1 MAHRKSHKNKRQVF
15 DRLPMSSLPHIRG
28 DIHRGRRPGVPLFHS
43 PNRPAQDMGYQQIPN
58 GHHDHHRN
66 GGDRGRYMQ
75 RSMSVSA
82 ARSRSMERLFGP
94 AYVGPPQLSLPPD
107 ACEIA
112 YDDRPISAGA
122 WSQQGRREKLHRSI
136 SEMDT
141 PSLQYYHQHQQQP
154 LGHGSYIS
162 NGSVVNRLNAQHPR
176 RPLLKQMSVDSAQ
189 QGFFTQSTSFSD
201 QPPNGSR
208 LPSHSKNK
216 ATKVQ
221 VQDRAYNSS
230 SGEIIG
236 KLRRSRS
243 VESVDSIG
251 GRARIQHDPCK
262 KLNGSQQTRQNTHK
276 TCDNANLHEL
286 DIAGT
291 GNHISNQTVERENA
305 NQLPQGRMMIAE
317 RETRPHQLQTTA
329 THWRND
335 NLTSHPHFNGANGK
349 PAEGAWPQQINH
361 ENKSISPVGTN
372 TLTFNGLD
380 SHSNLLDQQGSGDT
394 KKDEAGTAQSVVL
407 RRQKSAEE
415 NTDQKTGGGR
425 KKVPPPPPKR
435 SSSINLESVTEE
447 QDINMRYPSNSQTG
461 FGGNMAPKIQPGG
474 RSHNPAP
481 SAGGFYNGGHH
492 GQDLNSEYFPAPDTK
507 GFYYDSRTLPRNMKL
522 SAKQREKLSL
532 LKQQQQEQLQLQQQ
546 QRQQMEAASG
556 RPLRKNSYFAS
567 TPDLLEASGSV
578 SPQGHFGVPVAQ
590 HSQAG
595 PTSPPPLNISH
606 TPIFR
611 NPPIFEDDDFDEPI
625 KDYTT
630 VSASLPRGYKS
641 KKFSLSLKKK
651 DKPPKI
657 SEGST
662 QFLNGHTPQ
671 NNTRP
676 VLLRQSSDSAFLQAR
691 QRFKSE
697 PDLLTVN
704 ENQWNDPRT
713 QFAGEPYDGN
723 GFWRSDAGPKV
734 VVLQKGPSGFGFVLR
749 GARSHDEQAGSLE
762 FRPSPDFPALQYLDR
777 VDPGGMAHRA
787 GLKSG
792 DFLIEINNV
801 NVVQATHE
809 AAVRL
814 IKESGSTLALK
825 VVRVSTPL
833 ELRHARTPQ
842 PERRDARPETVAGT
856 FPRKK
861 ETLEDLDQ
869 AIAEYD
875 STSEGR
881 SEKSS
886 PTGST
891 NSQQILAKAA
901 AAEATLRQ
909 DKTASIRS
917 RPSSRR
923 ISAVELQEIFTR
935 QGSSPGD
942 VLIDTDRSASNLAKP
957 KVPVPKTYA
966 NTSELKAK
974 IRHRKP
980 ADLTKS
986 RSTPDLTQL
995 DDNDR
1000 IGALTLDGKGSLSRV
1015 DVSPY
1020 ATSNVQRQQALAAEK
1035 SAHLHQVAHN
1045 DSEDS
1050 GHSTSSSA
1058 RWSPKSEDRAS
1069 GTIYAEPYL
1078 HAHNRPQ
1085 SSTQDNYRHAP
1096 PSTAPPPRPMT
1107 MAVGGQPAHYFGEIP
1122 PPPNHPPPT
1131 PPKFKHRVPEP
1142 PPSQMVKI
1150 NTRENIYANVSQE
1163 IQKSKA
1169 AGANK
1174 TPPVE
1179 SSFRP
1184 GNYARLK
1191 DPETV
1196 TKQQIQSHME
1206 SIVGSVTSVKQ
1217 VMRQVSAP
1225 VPPVVGA
1232 DIHRETSPPPNEPE
1246 PDYDTEDVN
1255 KTERDLQRQYD
1266 VNNVVPPPPPSYAPP
1281 EPPAQ
1286 HPRSREPT
1294 PQMDRRETRNT
1305 PPMKRIE
1312 KVEKGEKAPTKAA
1325 PPPPASAP
1333 PPPPPASA
1341 PPAPPPPPP
1350 ASAPPP
1356 APPPPP
1362 PLGAQPQTTGSV
1374 AKAPQHKQQQP
1385 PKASPATERPTIQA
1399 HDLMAALQKRQSRM
1413 ATADASAAKQE
1424 QSIEQ
1429 KIQQNKSKQQKS
1441 SVDHLDVLSAAVAKR
1456 REMVQ
1461 QRSGEDIADSIEKR
1475 LAKNKK
1481 VQMAFG
1487 RPLPDDKKEQ
1497 QQEKKPD
1504 LNKQPSKPATE
1515 TQKVPEKKVEA
1526 KQPPPPTAAKPQ
1538 LKIDTSKP
1546 EEATLKE
1553 PTDPKNS
1560 GPYSPRK
1567 SMMVEETETVQLSP
1581 PPHVMAAAAAVGA
1594 KEQDKEDEVIA
1605 VTTSVS
1611 SNGSVKHD
1619 IEMAPPTQPKPA
1631 VKVPP
1636 PVASKPNRPSPE
1648 RVIEKKTEKPQSPVT
1663 EEAKQ
1668 PALDMSIKSVD
1679 TQKAETNFLAMAE
1692 KARQKYLLQR
1702 KSQEKHKPDAKKVN
1716 DMAKNENNN
1725 NNSAAPSNIT
1735 KQSLRNS
1742 QSPRNS
1748 QERENKR
1755 SSGNFDPGQILQP
1768 PSLRPVKKPGTPK
1781 STTIFIFG
1789 ATDNESTDLKSPE
1802 KEQASPVKE
1811 KPAEKVVEEPQSNFV
1826 FEEALPP
1833 PVLDN
1838 GDDKSG
1844 EDSSTKL
1851 DKFDGDSL
1859 LNGQSFTSSDNVSS
1873 TDMEIDSM
1881 TTIEV
1886 IPPPP
1891 SFSGSDTALN
1901 VSSGKGSSTHAFE
1914 DNASLLSSGSTM
1926 SSLSDRDFAPY
1937 ESPRPG
1943 RGGID
1948 LSLEPTIP
1956 EVFDDDLIVMPP
1968 PPPQF
1973 TDTTE
1978 SVVVPPPA
1986 EFSSSD
1992 STEAYVASL
2001 PPPVMQERKP
2011 MGPLRPFEIKSITDW
2026 TCDDVSDW
2034 LDDLKLSEYK
2044 TIFVENDIDGQ
2055 NLATLTRND
2064 FLELGVSRVGH
2075 RMNMERAIKK
2085 AVANSNIV

>member
-1 MAHRKSHKNKRQVF
+1 MENDEAAASQHEDSLVDSTSNVTAFTSHTDAGHNVNSTVYIRI
-15 DRLPMSSLPHIRG
+15 SLPEH
-28 DIHRGRRPGVPLFHS
+28 
-43 PNRPAQDMGYQQIPN
+43 
-58 GHHDHHRN
+58 
-66 GGDRGRYMQ
+66 
-75 RSMSVSA
+75 
-82 ARSRSMERLFGP
+82 
-94 AYVGPPQLSLPPD
+94 
-107 ACEIA
+107 
-112 YDDRPISAGA
+112 
-122 WSQQGRREKLHRSI
+122 
-136 SEMDT
+136 
-141 PSLQYYHQHQQQP
+141 
-154 LGHGSYIS
+154 
-162 NGSVVNRLNAQHPR
+162 
-176 RPLLKQMSVDSAQ
+176 
-189 QGFFTQSTSFSD
+189 
-201 QPPNGSR
+201 
-208 LPSHSKNK
+208 
-216 ATKVQ
+216 
-221 VQDRAYNSS
+221 
-230 SGEIIG
+230 
-236 KLRRSRS
+236 
-243 VESVDSIG
+243 
-251 GRARIQHDPCK
+251 
-262 KLNGSQQTRQNTHK
+262 
-276 TCDNANLHEL
+276 
-286 DIAGT
+286 
-291 GNHISNQTVERENA
+291 
-305 NQLPQGRMMIAE
+305 
-317 RETRPHQLQTTA
+317 
-329 THWRND
+329 
-335 NLTSHPHFNGANGK
+335 
-349 PAEGAWPQQINH
+349 
-361 ENKSISPVGTN
+361 
-372 TLTFNGLD
+372 
-380 SHSNLLDQQGSGDT
+380 
-394 KKDEAGTAQSVVL
+394 
-407 RRQKSAEE
+407 
-415 NTDQKTGGGR
+415 
-425 KKVPPPPPKR
+425 
-435 SSSINLESVTEE
+435 
-447 QDINMRYPSNSQTG
+447 
-461 FGGNMAPKIQPGG
+461 KIQKCLQ
-474 RSHNPAP
+474 
-481 SAGGFYNGGHH
+481 F
-492 GQDLNSEYFPAPDTK
+492 QLDETVW
-507 GFYYDSRTLPRNMKL
+507 
-522 SAKQREKLSL
+522 SAKQRVLATVGKDLKDGLNYGLYCPPMNGRAGKFLDEERLLRDYPLPGPIGFLEFKCKRRVYKLMQINYTKIKKIHTKANLKQFLDHVKHGHVNKVNKCLLKGLDPNFYDSESGETPLTVATSISKPRDMILSL
-532 LKQQQQEQLQLQQQ
+532 VNGGAHLDFRNKRSLTPLHMASIKGNLEAIKVMLELGASANYKDAHGLTPLYHAVMHDINPVCVETLLRDHATMGLQDDKGWTEVHQACFYGRVQHLEHLLFYGAEMNMKNSGGNTPLHVCALNNQESCARVLLFRGADSHAINFANQTPFQVAIIAGNFDLAEVIKNFKAEEIVPFRETPTFSQRRRVSVSSIQLQQNL
-546 QRQQMEAASG
+546 
-556 RPLRKNSYFAS
+556 LRSRSDPRMDLTYQDMNSLRSNSSRNSYYSFPVFPS
-567 TPDLLEASGSV
+567 SSVSDGSNQSVRNPDSISLSSCSNSVVSGGEQGYWEGRADGREGWFPSNCVEEVRMRRKSGGTAGSV
-578 SPQGHFGVPVAQ
+578 
-590 HSQAG
+590 HSG
-595 PTSPPPLNISH
+595 DEDSVVIKRH
-606 TPIFR
+606 TL
-611 NPPIFEDDDFDEPI
+611 
-625 KDYTT
+625 
-630 VSASLPRGYKS
+630 SALM
-641 KKFSLSLKKK
+641 
-651 DKPPKI
+651 
-657 SEGST
+657 
-662 QFLNGHTPQ
+662 
-671 NNTRP
+671 
-676 VLLRQSSDSAFLQAR
+676 SSD
-691 QRFKSE
+691 
-697 PDLLTVN
+697 
-704 ENQWNDPRT
+704 
-713 QFAGEPYDGN
+713 
-723 GFWRSDAGPKV
+723 SDAGPKV

-861 ETLEDLDQ
+861 APPPPKRDPRTSLSTGRSKAKSMMEGLAVIETLEDLDQ